1 MNPRAGSGG
10 AGYPGG
16 NPPGS
21 GASRRTPD
29 MNAPNAPNG
38 PNVPNV
44 PNAPTVPDRSNPM
57 DAPHS
62 GSPARSADGTGTP
75 DAGDTGVGAE
85 VEYELSDLIGVLQRE
100 RDEYLDTLRRVQADF
115 ENYKKRILRQQ
126 TDHLERAGEDL
137 VTKMLPVLDAF
148 DLARAHL
155 GNAGELNEEGKA
167 LLAASALLN
176 DTLAR
181 EGLQRIDD
189 PGAPFDP
196 TTHEAVEHVPDRDP
210 APRGASSGSGSPG
223 SGFSGGGLSGG
234 ASPGGASSGVG
245 GTGDTGRG
253 NGEKD
258 EAGPVV
264 DGVLR
269 AGYRWKGRVIRP
281 ALVRVRG

>member
-1 MNPRAGSGG
+1 MNPRAGSSEGTG
-10 AGYPGG
+10 FPGG
-16 NPPGS
+16 FPPGP
-21 GASRRTPD
+21 GASRHASRAPDQPVDRTASHGVD
-29 MNAPNAPNG
+29 
-38 PNVPNV
+38 VPGRGAGSGDVNQSD
-44 PNAPTVPDRSNPM
+44 APDR
-57 DAPHS
+57 APDWV
-62 GSPARSADGTGTP
+62 ADKTNEPETPGT
-75 DAGDTGVGAE
+75 ADTAETDVGAE
-85 VEYELSDLIGVLQRE
+85 IEYELGDLIGVLQRE

-155 GNAGELNEEGKA
+155 GEAEELNEEGKA

-196 TTHEAVEHVPDRDP
+196 TTHEAVDHVPDTDLAP
-210 APRGASSGSGSPG
+210 APPDAAHGAAGAPPG
-223 SGFSGGGLSGG
+223 E
-234 ASPGGASSGVG
+234 GVPADKG
-245 GTGDTGRG
+245 HG
-253 NGEKD
+253 
-258 EAGPVV
+258 GPVV